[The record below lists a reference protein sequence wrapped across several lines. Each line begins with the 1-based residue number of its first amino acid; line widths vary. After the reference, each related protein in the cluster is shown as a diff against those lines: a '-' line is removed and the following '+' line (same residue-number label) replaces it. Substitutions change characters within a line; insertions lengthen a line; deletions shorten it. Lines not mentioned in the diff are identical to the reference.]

1 MQLNLLNISY
11 TYEGAASPALDDAD
25 KGRVLSLVAGLN
37 SDPDALREGPNIS
50 PGELK
55 KLLIAEQ
62 LLQEPNLLILDEP
75 TNHLD
80 VGSIEALERALA
92 AFPGAIILV
101 THDEQLLHAVS
112 TVRWHID
119 RTGDKSCLRV
129 V

>member
-1 MQLNLLNISY
+1 MQLNLSNISY

-62 LLQEPNLLILDEP
+62 LLQEPNLLILD
-75 TNHLD
+75 
-80 VGSIEALERALA
+80 
-92 AFPGAIILV
+92 
-101 THDEQLLHAVS
+101 
-112 TVRWHID
+112 
-119 RTGDKSCLRV
+119 
-129 V
+129 